1 MTAQSDDQLAAA
13 TSRPT
18 VDSWVRVDPNYV
30 PTPKFTFTAVCSVV
44 SDSLSVDSLPVEFF
58 ITDDIIVLLVTE
70 TNRYAQQFLAGA
82 ALKPN
87 SRARRWTSTDA
98 TEMQKFLG
106 MLLTMEIV
114 KKPHIEDYWSTDPL
128 LATPV
133 TPVFNQTMSC
143 DGFELL
149 LKF

>member
-1 MTAQSDDQLAAA
+1 MISWQRQQVGLQLTVGFELIQIMCRLQSLHLPL
-13 TSRPT
+13 S
-18 VDSWVRVDPNYV
+18 
-30 PTPKFTFTAVCSVV
+30 AVL
-44 SDSLSVDSLPVEFF
+44 LSVDSLPVEFF

-133 TPVFNQTMSC
+133 FNQTMSC